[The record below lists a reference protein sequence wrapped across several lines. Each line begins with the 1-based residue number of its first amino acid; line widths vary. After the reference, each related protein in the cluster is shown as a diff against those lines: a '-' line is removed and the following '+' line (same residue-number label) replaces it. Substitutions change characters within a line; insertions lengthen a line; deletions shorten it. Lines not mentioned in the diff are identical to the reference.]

1 MGTGTDA
8 FLRVRVIAGGQ
19 DAIFLVTKMCE
30 MYSRYAEPKGWT
42 TTLLSERVYSE
53 GAESI
58 ALIGGDRAFNKLQHE
73 AGIHR
78 FQWVP
83 PAGRQGRVLTFKIMV
98 AIRPAN
104 RRVGPARWH
113 RLIRKRP
120 LLQFLPEPDRGP
132 QARFVALPARY
143 RDGRP
148 TRPHHRRAVRSGT
161 MSAKHCVRRIYASA
175 RVPAS

>member
-83 PAGRQGRVLTFKIMV
+83 PAGGQGRVLTFRIMV
-98 AIRPAN
+98 AIARRIDELDPPGSTASYENVRTYNFPLN
-104 RRVGPARWH
+104 RIADH
-113 RLIRKRP
+113 RLGS
-120 LLQFLPEPDRGP
+120 L
-132 QARFVALPARY
+132 RFQLDTVMGGQLDPIIDAL
-143 RDGRP
+143 
-148 TRPHHRRAVRSGT
+148 
-161 MSAKHCVRRIYASA
+161 SAAEL
-175 RVPAS
+175 